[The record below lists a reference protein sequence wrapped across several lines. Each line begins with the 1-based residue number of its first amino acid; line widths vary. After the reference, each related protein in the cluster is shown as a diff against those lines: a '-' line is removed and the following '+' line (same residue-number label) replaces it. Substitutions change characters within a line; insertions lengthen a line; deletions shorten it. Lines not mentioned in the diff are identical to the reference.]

1 MIIFFVNLCEEL
13 KIDLKKWNRNL
24 VVIEIENWLIY

>member
-1 MIIFFVNLCEEL
+1 MIIFFVNLSEEL